1 MEVSSVLTSQ
11 NCFTGSHV
19 VIQVMEPL
27 CHQPHPGALWFS
39 AQGFDDACSWKVR
52 VKQRAAKRLEELLP
66 GHSLQEAE

>member
-1 MEVSSVLTSQ
+1 MEAVIQ
-11 NCFTGSHV
+11 HCFTGSHV

-27 CHQPHPGALWFS
+27 CHQPHPGATLWFS